1 MTVSLYYHPFSSYCQ
16 KAETAFYEKG
26 LEFEG
31 KIIDGP
37 GPVQAEF
44 AALWP
49 IAKFPLL
56 VDGEHTV
63 FEATAIIEYLD
74 IHFPD
79 TARLIP
85 DDRLQAME
93 VRMWDRFFDNYVGY
107 PQGRL
112 VFAALGREVDDGGAR
127 WKSALET
134 AYGILDR
141 RMRTREWAVADRFSM
156 ADCAA
161 APHLL
166 YADWSHPIAEEFG
179 NLRRYRQRLLARPS
193 YARALDEAR
202 PYRAYFPLGA
212 PVDRD

>member
-1 MTVSLYYHPFSSYCQ
+1 MLTFYHHPFSSYCQ
-16 KAETAFYEKG
+16 KVETAFYEKG
-26 LEFEG
+26 LDYEG
-31 KIIDGP
+31 RVIDGSEP
-37 GPVQAEF
+37 MKSEF

-49 IAKFPLL
+49 IGKFPVL
-56 VDGEHTV
+56 VDGERTV

-74 IHFPD
+74 VRYPD
-79 TARLIP
+79 RYRLIP
-85 DDRLQAME
+85 EDPLDAAE

-112 VFAALGREVDDGGAR
+112 VLAALGREVDDGGAR
-127 WKSALET
+127 WKTALDT

-141 RMRTREWAVADRFSM
+141 RMENREWAVADRFSM

-166 YADWSHPIAEEFG
+166 YADWSHAIGKQFS
-179 NLRRYRQRLLARPS
+179 NLWAYRDRLLARPS

-202 PYRAYFPLGA
+202 PYRHYFPLGA
-212 PVDRD
+212 PEGRD